1 MVSNSVCLL
10 KLNRLHAIA
19 RGDLYADCMRGRAP
33 EKWETPQRFA
43 RFWLCF
49 FASKAL
55 MTVISAGSFVYYAL
69 HLAGR
74 ETATRTHDGILH
86 GGSLLSRY
94 GALCDGASIHFED
107 SFPGRYRCHITREPV
122 MIYLQSQ
129 VYAFGGALLLIM
141 LAMLG
146 ALAAFFGDYRK
157 WQHEAALQR
166 NRPSSRL
173 SPGDGPDASLVR
185 SLRVA
190 VRVAIGY
197 FSAEPPDGLPD
208 LLAKVIVGKTPT
220 KEELGTLV
228 GRLLSADKPLPGE
241 VADLLY
247 AVMSAAMGRG
257 VGDAGEM
264 KELLLAAA
272 GAWGD
277 AERQQYMRGML
288 AVLRQQNN
296 ARRQTSPIG
305 GGGGASE

>member
-1 MVSNSVCLL
+1 VGLIVAGICLVVSNSVCLL

-19 RGDLYADCMRGRAP
+19 RGDLYAECMRGRAP

-166 NRPSSRL
+166 NRPGSRL

-190 VRVAIGY
+190 VRVSIGY

-208 LLAKVIVGKTPT
+208 LLAKVIVGKAPT
-220 KEELGTLV
+220 KRSWE
-228 GRLLSADKPLPGE
+228 RWWAACSPL
-241 VADLLY
+241 
-247 AVMSAAMGRG
+247 
-257 VGDAGEM
+257 
-264 KELLLAAA
+264 
-272 GAWGD
+272 
-277 AERQQYMRGML
+277 
-288 AVLRQQNN
+288 
-296 ARRQTSPIG
+296 TSRCRAKWPICCTP
-305 GGGGASE
+305 